1 MLKRLGKHPAIQ
13 AILLRL
19 LVLYL
24 RFVARTTRWTLRHP
38 EHAAPL
44 AAGQGVILAFWHEHL
59 AVFAACWRIALARAT
74 GGPVPQVDILI
85 SAHRDGRLIARI
97 LEQAGA
103 GIIEGS
109 SSHGATPA
117 LRQMLRALTAG
128 RTLVITP
135 DGPRGP
141 RREAAPGIAQL
152 AAASGAWVLP
162 CAAVT
167 TRRRTLGSWDR
178 MVFPLPFSRGTI
190 ALAPPIQVPRD
201 GAAAALPAI
210 AAALTAARVA
220 AEA

>member
-24 RFVARTTRWTLRHP
+24 RLVAVTTRWTLLHP

-44 AAGQGVILAFWHEHL
+44 SAGQGVILAFWHEHL
-59 AVFAACWRIALARAT
+59 AVFACCWRIALSRAT
-74 GGPVPQVDILI
+74 AGAVPPVDILI

-97 LEQAGA
+97 LAEAGA

-109 SSHGATPA
+109 STRGAAPA
-117 LRQMLRALTAG
+117 LRRMLRLLAQG
-128 RTLVITP
+128 RVLVITP

-141 RREAAPGIAQL
+141 RRQAAPGIAQL
-152 AAASGAWVLP
+152 AAASGAPVLA
-162 CAAVT
+162 CAAIT
-167 TRRRTLGSWDR
+167 LRRRTLGSWDR
-178 MVFPLPFSRGTI
+178 MIIPLPFSRGTI
-190 ALAPPIQVPRD
+190 ALAAPIHVPRD
-201 GAAAALPAI
+201 GAEAALPLI
-210 AAALTAARVA
+210 AAALTQAREA